1 MASQMAENRQTHQLI
16 GKAADILPPPYVSN
30 STGFQRDQEM
40 MDERE
45 IIRDIK
51 AGDTQSY
58 AQLVEK
64 YHRSLL
70 AYIFKMVGDRD
81 MVEDIGQEV
90 FFTVYRSLRRFDE
103 NRGVPFSA
111 WLFTVARNHCITVLR
126 QKRTE
131 RRRGPE
137 GLEFLEDGRKNPEE
151 HIVAREQMAAVA
163 ASLQQ
168 IPELFRKTIVMSLEG
183 DSLEDIAASHGISLG
198 TVKSRLFR
206 AKERMKL
213 LVRFYFGCNEI

>member
-1 MASQMAENRQTHQLI
+1 
-16 GKAADILPPPYVSN
+16 
-30 STGFQRDQEM
+30 

-51 AGDTQSY
+51 AGDTQAY
-58 AQLVEK
+58 ALLVEK

-81 MVEDIGQEV
+81 VVEDIGQEV
-90 FFTVYRSLRRFDE
+90 FFTVYRSLMGFDE
-103 NRGVPFSA
+103 NKGVPFSA
-111 WLFTVARNHCITVLR
+111 WLFTVARNHCISVLR

-131 RRRGPE
+131 KRRGPE
-137 GLEFLEDGRKNPEE
+137 GLDFLEDGRKNPEE
-151 HIVAREQMAAVA
+151 HVLAQEQMTAVV
-163 ASLQQ
+163 ASLHK
-168 IPELFRKTIVMSLEG
+168 IPELFRKTMLMSLKG
-183 DSLEDIAASHGISLG
+183 DSLEDIAASQGVSLG

-213 LVRFYFGCNEI
+213 LIRFYFGCNEI